1 MPRTEKKIGLLVL
14 NALTSHNCS
23 AAKELKQS
31 QLMNTVA
38 LINDVFF
45 SFGILDQP
53 LREKSKQN
61 SKNE

>member
-1 MPRTEKKIGLLVL
+1 MPRTEKRIGLLVL

-31 QLMNTVA
+31 HLMNTVA
-38 LINDVFF
+38 SMNDFLF

-53 LREKSKQN
+53 LREN
-61 SKNE
+61 FKNE